1 METSKERKNQLVGMA
16 TSVGIH
22 AIILLLF
29 IFLMAWKAPN
39 PPAPVYGIEVNFGV
53 TDEGQGTEQP
63 VSETGAEPSE
73 QEPVQQD
80 DPVTES
86 PQEKQTETS
95 SEPTTQAMSSE
106 ESPVAVKEDKKE
118 EPTKKVVE
126 EKKTITQ
133 PADKTA
139 PEKKEQKTEVTTKS
153 DIKTSEGSSKSKE
166 TANQGDDSKKSWDK
180 GKPEGTLDPNAQ
192 YTGTPGGGGGGN
204 GYALSMSGWEWADDP
219 VIPELPDNEDGR
231 IEFEIEC
238 DENGEII
245 GIKTLNRGLSIK
257 AEQLLKEEIRKNS
270 LIRTSSG
277 KVPERSKGK
286 VVFVLRTR

>member
-63 VSETGAEPSE
+63 VNETGAEPSA

-95 SEPTTQAMSSE
+95 SEATTQAMSSE

-118 EPTKKVVE
+118 EPTKKTVE

-139 PEKKEQKTEVTTKS
+139 PEKKEQKTEATTKS

-166 TANQGDDSKKSWDK
+166 TANQGDDSKKSGDK

-192 YTGTPGGGGGGN
+192 YTGTPGGG
-204 GYALSMSGWEWADDP
+204 
-219 VIPELPDNEDGR
+219 
-231 IEFEIEC
+231 
-238 DENGEII
+238 
-245 GIKTLNRGLSIK
+245 
-257 AEQLLKEEIRKNS
+257 
-270 LIRTSSG
+270 
-277 KVPERSKGK
+277 
-286 VVFVLRTR
+286 VVEGTAMPCL